1 MSRNQKATVMTSG
14 FYGLALILGLW
25 GAMIQ
30 PETRITGS
38 VNGRAIDIPVWQQK
52 EPEYQKIKDAKVS
65 QGWGGLRLLVW
76 GLGAVAGITGVT
88 LSAERRSE
96 LERER
101 VEYERNCRE
110 ADAQADIQ
118 ASYNLSLQRAK
129 LQKKGEA
136 QMALYEDSL
145 VEEVDDIRAAN
156 GWFAP
161 EPEPKAS
168 ISSSIAPA
176 APIQPNTAFAGMKTP
191 EQYQAE
197 IEIAAEGAKSRL
209 KEDGITGAEVPDDRK
224 KFYQDNG
231 DKIMRSL
238 AALRM
243 SILSAAPTGGGKTH
257 TLYRWLGDLQTL
269 YPQSQVYV
277 IAHKRDSFLGLLE
290 QGRVTIFDDLNP
302 EPSMAYLDKIYA
314 EMKVRLS
321 TPEGD
326 RKKFEKLPIRLILDD
341 WFASFGVLKLY
352 PALWNIVKTKIGAI
366 ITKGREA
373 NVCFYIA
380 TQSFNLEALGIQ
392 DSNIRGNLAIS
403 CQGLVT
409 EQIDVNGDLV
419 EQGNYE
425 SLQLLINNSYIV
437 ASKVDRDRLNTELE
451 ELVKLSRLHQ
461 LPAIFSAVGKPVL
474 ALAPYYQKP
483 TNTRVANSNSE
494 ESKDDNPPEYT
505 GDDVA
510 KFREKLLELPPMD
523 SSENIPENGWDG
535 EDACNTASNA
545 ASNSESNAES
555 NSEIWEL
562 ENWYKWLPTKAEVV
576 LMMEELDT
584 RFYNFTYLVKNKLKK
599 TEALYGRKTK
609 GAIVRLLLDL
619 DRTDLIE
626 KFQIDP
632 DQFPFID

>member
-1 MSRNQKATVMTSG
+1 MSRNQKATLMTSG
-14 FYGLALILGLW
+14 FYGLALVLGLW

-30 PETRITGS
+30 PETRITGTIE
-38 VNGRAIDIPVWQQK
+38 NRPIDIPVWQQK
-52 EPEYQKIKDAKVS
+52 DPKYQKIKDAKVS

-76 GLGAVAGITGVT
+76 AIGAAAGVTGVT

-101 VEYERNCRE
+101 IEYERNCRE
-110 ADAQADIQ
+110 VDAQADIQ

-129 LQKKGEA
+129 LQKRGEA
-136 QMALYEDSL
+136 QMALFEDSL

-161 EPEPKAS
+161 EPEPKPA
-168 ISSSIAPA
+168 IAPT
-176 APIQPNTAFAGMKTP
+176 APILQNTAFAGMKTP

-197 IEIAAEGAKSRL
+197 IDSAAAGAKARL
-209 KEDGITGAEVPDDRK
+209 KEDGITGGEVPDDRK

-269 YPQSQVYV
+269 YPQAEVYV

-302 EPSMAYLDKIYA
+302 EPSMAYLDKVYS
-314 EMKVRLS
+314 EMKRRLN
-321 TPEGD
+321 TPESD
-326 RKKFEKLPIRLILDD
+326 RTKFEKLPIRLILDD
-341 WFASFGVLKLY
+341 WFASFGVLRLY
-352 PALWNIVKTKIGAI
+352 PALWNIVKTKIAAI

-373 NVCFYIA
+373 NVCIYIA
-380 TQSFNLEALGIQ
+380 TQSFNLDALGIQ

-409 EQIDVNGDLV
+409 EKIDVNGDLV

-437 ASKVDRDRLNTELE
+437 ASKLDRDRLNTELE

-483 TNTRVANSNSE
+483 TNVAVIDRNQPNNE
-494 ESKDDNPPEYT
+494 DDYMAEFNQEIARR
-505 GDDVA
+505 GVD
-510 KFREKLLELPPMD
+510 LHGI
-523 SSENIPENGWDG
+523 IPSDKPASDGWDG
-535 EDACNTASNA
+535 VDPSDTPSDTPDDTPDDTLLPDWIPDRKLVLRLAKITQSLMSNFIKRDLKIT
-545 ASNSESNAES
+545 SGDR
-555 NSEIWEL
+555 
-562 ENWYKWLPTKAEVV
+562 YKIAKPI
-576 LMMEELDT
+576 
-584 RFYNFTYLVKNKLKK
+584 
-599 TEALYGRKTK
+599 
-609 GAIVRLLLDL
+609 IVRFILESGDNELITKFDLLN
-619 DRTDLIE
+619 
-626 KFQIDP
+626 
-632 DQFPFID
+632 

>member
-1 MSRNQKATVMTSG
+1 MSRNQRATVMTGG

-30 PETRITGS
+30 PETRITGTI
-38 VNGRAIDIPVWQQK
+38 GGTPIDIPVWQQK

-76 GLGAVAGITGVT
+76 GIGTASGITGLA
-88 LSAERRSE
+88 LSAERRAE

-101 VEYERNCRE
+101 VQYDFTCRE
-110 ADAQADIQ
+110 EDAQSTIQ
-118 ASYNLSLQRAK
+118 MSYNLSLQRAK
-129 LQKKGEA
+129 LQKRGEA

-145 VEEVDDIRAAN
+145 VEEVDEIRAAY

-161 EPEPKAS
+161 EPEPKPM
-168 ISSSIAPA
+168 IEPAP
-176 APIQPNTAFAGMKTP
+176 PVLQKNPFEGMKTP
-191 EQYQAE
+191 AEYQAE
-197 IEIAAEGAKSRL
+197 IEATAAGAKARI
-209 KEDGITGAEVPDDRK
+209 KEDGIDGGEVPDDRK
-224 KFYQDNG
+224 KIYQDNG
-231 DKIMRSL
+231 DKIMRTL
-238 AALRM
+238 AELRM
-243 SILSAAPTGGGKTH
+243 SVLSAAPTGAGKTH
-257 TLYRWLGDLQTL
+257 TLYRWLGDLQAL
-269 YPQSQVYV
+269 YPKADVYV

-290 QGRVTIFDDLNP
+290 QDRVTIFDDLNP
-302 EPSMAYLDKIYA
+302 EPSMAYLDKIYS
-314 EMKVRLS
+314 EMKRRLN

-326 RKKFEKLPIRLILDD
+326 RNKFEKMPVRLILDD

-373 NVCFYIA
+373 NVCLYIA

-392 DSNIRGNLAIS
+392 DSNIRGNLAIT

-409 EQIDVNGDLV
+409 EKIDAHGDMV

-437 ASKVDRDRLNTELE
+437 SSKQDRDRLNTELE
-451 ELVKLSRLHQ
+451 ELIKLSRLHQ
-461 LPAIFSAVGKPVL
+461 LPAIFSAVGKPVV
-474 ALAPYYQKP
+474 ALAPYYKKP
-483 TNTRVANSNSE
+483 TNVAVDDSNPEDSQDE
-494 ESKDDNPPEYT
+494 NPPEYT

-510 KFREKLLELPPMD
+510 KFRERLLELPPMD
-523 SSENIPENGWDG
+523 SSENIPKNGWDG
-535 EDACNTASNA
+535 EDTCNTASNA
-545 ASNSESNAES
+545 ASNSESNSES
-555 NSEIWEL
+555 NADIWEL
-562 ENWYKWLPTKAEVV
+562 ENWYKWLPSKAEVV
-576 LMMEELDT
+576 LMMEALDT

-599 TEALYGRKTK
+599 TEALYARKAK

-619 DRTDLIE
+619 GRTDLLQ
-626 KFQIDP
+626 KFEIDP

>member
-1 MSRNQKATVMTSG
+1 MSRNQKATLMTSG

-25 GAMIQ
+25 GAILQ
-30 PETRITGS
+30 PETRITGTIDS
-38 VNGRAIDIPVWQQK
+38 KLIDIPVWQQK
-52 EPEYQKIKDAKVS
+52 DPKYQKIKDAKVT

-76 GLGAVAGITGVT
+76 AVGAAAGITGVT

-101 VEYERNCRE
+101 IEYERNCRE
-110 ADAQADIQ
+110 ADTQADIQ

-129 LQKKGEA
+129 LQKQGEA
-136 QMALYEDSL
+136 QMALFEDSL

-161 EPEPKAS
+161 EPEPKPA
-168 ISSSIAPA
+168 IAPA
-176 APIQPNTAFAGMKTP
+176 APILQNTAFAGMKTP

-197 IEIAAEGAKSRL
+197 IEAAAEGAKSRL
-209 KEDGITGAEVPDDRK
+209 REDGINGAEVPDDRK

-269 YPQSQVYV
+269 YPQAEVYV
-277 IAHKRDSFLGLLE
+277 IAHKRDSFLGLLD

-302 EPSMAYLDKIYA
+302 EPSMAYLDKVYS
-314 EMKVRLS
+314 EMKRRLN
-321 TPEGD
+321 TPESD

-341 WFASFGVLKLY
+341 WFASFGVLRLY
-352 PALWNIVKTKIGAI
+352 PAIWNIIKTKIAAI

-373 NVCFYIA
+373 NVCVYIA
-380 TQSFNLEALGIQ
+380 TQSFNLDALGIQ

-437 ASKVDRDRLNTELE
+437 ASKLDRDRLNTELE

-483 TNTRVANSNSE
+483 TNTPVADSKEDEEIARELRQLKAHFETIEPSDTQSQSRSE
-494 ESKDDNPPEYT
+494 IPTGNTPNNDSIDIPASEIPQSESE
-505 GDDVA
+505 
-510 KFREKLLELPPMD
+510 
-523 SSENIPENGWDG
+523 IPE
-535 EDACNTASNA
+535 T
-545 ASNSESNAES
+545 ESQLNP
-555 NSEIWEL
+555 EL
-562 ENWYKWLPTKAEVV
+562 EGWYKWLPSKAEVIK
-576 LMMEELDT
+576 LLEDT
-584 RFYNFTYLVKNKLKK
+584 DGGIYNFTSFIRAKLKK
-599 TEALYGRKTK
+599 TETEYHKKSKNA
-609 GAIVRLLLDL
+609 VVELLLTL
-619 DRTDLIE
+619 ERFDLIT
-626 KFQIDP
+626 KYKIDTTKYP
-632 DQFPFID
+632 IE